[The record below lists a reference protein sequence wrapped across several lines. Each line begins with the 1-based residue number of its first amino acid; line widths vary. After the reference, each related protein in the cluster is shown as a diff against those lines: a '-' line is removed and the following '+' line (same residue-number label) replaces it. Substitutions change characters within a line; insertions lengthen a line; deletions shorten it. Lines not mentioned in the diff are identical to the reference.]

1 MQVRHPRASPQG
13 GHSPRAARR
22 RGTPGGT
29 LSHPHE
35 GHPTRV
41 IPTRITLR
49 RLALLSLI
57 AFLGVVVLGG
67 AFYVVRAIKSG
78 LGLAGRGS
86 DGGEDPWRGM
96 AGDAHPLDDIEGQH
110 SAR

>member
-1 MQVRHPRASPQG
+1 MNVLLLLPLAFPF
-13 GHSPRAARR
+13 AC
-22 RGTPGGT
+22 
-29 LSHPHE
+29 
-35 GHPTRV
+35 
-41 IPTRITLR
+41 
-49 RLALLSLI
+49 LALLSLI

-78 LGLAGRGS
+78 LRLAGRGS

>member
-1 MQVRHPRASPQG
+1 MNVLLLLPLAFPF
-13 GHSPRAARR
+13 AC
-22 RGTPGGT
+22 
-29 LSHPHE
+29 
-35 GHPTRV
+35 
-41 IPTRITLR
+41 
-49 RLALLSLI
+49 LALLSLI

-110 SAR
+110 LARSAGRFPPTKSRNACTHKAPSHVM

>member
-1 MQVRHPRASPQG
+1 MNVLLLLPLAFPF
-13 GHSPRAARR
+13 AC
-22 RGTPGGT
+22 
-29 LSHPHE
+29 
-35 GHPTRV
+35 
-41 IPTRITLR
+41 
-49 RLALLSLI
+49 LALLSLI

-96 AGDAHPLDDIEGQH
+96 GDAHPLDDIEAQH